1 MDENK
6 DIDVMRQIIEKKKQ
20 KSASQGSV
28 KRGPQDRYSTRKPGK
43 KNQKSGDSIP
53 RETGELGDEA

>member
-1 MDENK
+1 
-6 DIDVMRQIIEKKKQ
+6 MRQIIEKKKQ

-43 KNQKSGDSIP
+43 KNQKSGDSN

>member
-1 MDENK
+1 
-6 DIDVMRQIIEKKKQ
+6 MRQIIKKKKQ

-28 KRGPQDRYSTRKPGK
+28 KRGPQDRYSTRKAGK